1 MAQEYRHVFL
11 DQTSNQRLSQQ
22 TIQSGVGAVG
32 ESGAEITTGA
42 NVAIGAGN
50 QLKEEITKKF
60 INQPLNQMTGGLWNP
75 ARQTFRAIKSGGGAA
90 MLAGGGT
97 AVLFKGA
104 EIAWQKHEERIAK
117 LENEASEA
125 NNNDNAL
132 IMAGKLNVRSATI
145 SYNKYGRAIYK
156 TDRS

>member
-1 MAQEYRHVFL
+1 MDYKHIFV
-11 DQTSNQRLSQQ
+11 DGTSNQRMSNQ
-22 TIQSGVGAVG
+22 TIKSGIGAVG

-42 NVAIGAGN
+42 SAVVGASN
-50 QLKEEITKKF
+50 QLKQDLSQKL
-60 INQPLNQMTGGLWNP
+60 INEPLNRATGGLWNP
-75 ARQTFRAIKSGGGAA
+75 ARQVFRAVKNNGGAVA
-90 MLAGGGT
+90 LAGGGT
-97 AVLFKGA
+97 AVLFKVA
-104 EIAWQKHEERIAK
+104 EIMWQKYEERIAK

>member
-1 MAQEYRHVFL
+1 MDYTHIFL
-11 DQTSNQRLSQQ
+11 DSTSNQRMSSQ

-32 ESGAEITTGA
+32 MSGAEIKSGVG
-42 NVAIGAGN
+42 VAIGASN
-50 QLKEEITKKF
+50 QLKEELTKKF

-75 ARQTFRAIKSGGGAA
+75 ARQTFRAIKSGAGAGI
-90 MLAGGGT
+90 LAGGLT
-97 AVLFKGA
+97 AVAFKAA

-117 LENEASEA
+117 LESEAQEA

-132 IMAGKLNVRSATI
+132 IAAGKLSIINSSI
-145 SYNKYGRAIYK
+145 NYNKYGRSVYK

>member
-1 MAQEYRHVFL
+1 MDYKHIFV
-11 DQTSNQRLSQQ
+11 DGTSNQRMSNQ
-22 TIQSGVGAVG
+22 TIKSGVGAVG

-42 NVAIGAGN
+42 SAVVGASN
-50 QLKEEITKKF
+50 QLKEEVTKKF
-60 INQPLNQMTGGLWNP
+60 INQPLNQITGGLWNP

-90 MLAGGGT
+90 MLAGGVT
-97 AVLFKGA
+97 AVAFKLA